1 MYLTTEYTAKGYNI
15 KIVNNDEG
23 VTRLI
28 RVKVINYVT
37 NNMDVFDDVC
47 DCGLDNTNDPMENIY
62 VQTNTNIRTLHE
74 VLPILDI

>member
-37 NNMDVFDDVC
+37 NNMDMFDDVC
-47 DCGLDNTNDPMENIY
+47 DCGLENTND
-62 VQTNTNIRTLHE
+62 QTNTNIRTSLNTRF
-74 VLPILDI
+74 